1 MQSGAWKGLNSILSL
16 LHLLFIHHSSGTT
29 VQKSNPLLALSHR
42 KCFAPLHTPPP
53 VVTTT
58 ASAPPS
64 NSFLPFPL
72 HQPFTPAAMVPQKK
86 PRTFKEKLFANEPP
100 DRQPPRITGGVR
112 NAGYRILAQTA
123 TSSYSIPPAAFTSS
137 TSPSTQAQARSAGSF
152 SSSSSAGLP
161 AAVRDLRNSHT
172 THNSNS
178 SIVNDHDQEKVGSP
192 ASTIRASSSAFH
204 FLPSFSHTS
213 SNRKQHPGPL
223 AVVPFSAAN
232 STPLLSRPGPR
243 RHRYSQVAEKEAS
256 ATDNQPSTL
265 ANTQRSEQQTNDLID
280 AEDWGAPPEPRWK
293 AQPAV
298 ADFTSRSSNTGAPS
312 PPQKAHIWQD
322 TRYTPSRRHPDD
334 KHPTQ
339 YSSQR
344 GPSTPSLSS
353 LHTLG
358 STLTPPSIADRRAP
372 WRTDRS
378 STSTASI
385 ESFPG
390 LPSDITFSSQ
400 PPLLVP
406 SEKPELTDEMVS
418 PRTVDEVL
426 MSLRGKIVDEQE
438 RGKGRHGSRTRDRD
452 DDDDRDRYYS
462 KGYDRLHG
470 GCDSKLSYRR
480 GRDRSIDRESERRDR
495 YRDSSRERSRDRERG
510 SGRERKRDK
519 DIGRERE
526 GQDKESRR
534 AVSLT
539 ALHVRKKLTYKRA
552 QKDEE
557 IDALQQQNAT
567 YKRDV
572 DRLTA
577 RLDRVL
583 AERED
588 YRATVS

>member
-1 MQSGAWKGLNSILSL
+1 
-16 LHLLFIHHSSGTT
+16 
-29 VQKSNPLLALSHR
+29 
-42 KCFAPLHTPPP
+42 
-53 VVTTT
+53 
-58 ASAPPS
+58 
-64 NSFLPFPL
+64 
-72 HQPFTPAAMVPQKK
+72 
-86 PRTFKEKLFANEPP
+86 
-100 DRQPPRITGGVR
+100 
-112 NAGYRILAQTA
+112 
-123 TSSYSIPPAAFTSS
+123 
-137 TSPSTQAQARSAGSF
+137 
-152 SSSSSAGLP
+152 
-161 AAVRDLRNSHT
+161 
-172 THNSNS
+172 
-178 SIVNDHDQEKVGSP
+178 
-192 ASTIRASSSAFH
+192 
-204 FLPSFSHTS
+204 
-213 SNRKQHPGPL
+213 
-223 AVVPFSAAN
+223 
-232 STPLLSRPGPR
+232 
-243 RHRYSQVAEKEAS
+243 
-256 ATDNQPSTL
+256 
-265 ANTQRSEQQTNDLID
+265 
-280 AEDWGAPPEPRWK
+280 
-293 AQPAV
+293 
-298 ADFTSRSSNTGAPS
+298 
-312 PPQKAHIWQD
+312 
-322 TRYTPSRRHPDD
+322 
-334 KHPTQ
+334 
-339 YSSQR
+339 
-344 GPSTPSLSS
+344 
-353 LHTLG
+353 
-358 STLTPPSIADRRAP
+358 
-372 WRTDRS
+372 
-378 STSTASI
+378 
-385 ESFPG
+385 
-390 LPSDITFSSQ
+390 
-400 PPLLVP
+400 
-406 SEKPELTDEMVS
+406 LTDEMVS